1 MKTLLFYQIDTL
13 LQKVTEVV
21 NDICAE
27 IFNQILTK
35 RFRAKQQA
43 QKCDYGYINSE
54 IKQQLIL
61 VTSSN
66 KLRRYCFSN
75 PEIALGNLLAY
86 AKSLEDAESRVEE
99 IKKMLKHVEDVN

>member
-43 QKCDYGYINSE
+43 QKCDYINSE

-86 AKSLEDAESRVEE
+86 AKSLEDAESRAEE